1 MQLFDKILIYWPVL
15 AASLLFLLLG
25 LFWHLRSARAMEL
38 SPKPIS
44 WVRNYR
50 SPGNSYRRELLGSIQ
65 MHKSKADG
73 LILMSAFPCGPDSMV
88 NEMIIRK
95 FPDIPI
101 LNIVMDNQDGTAGLE
116 TRLESF
122 TDILKLKRGEL

>member
-1 MQLFDKILIYWPVL
+1 MVPIRADRVDRKE
-15 AASLLFLLLG
+15 A
-25 LFWHLRSARAMEL
+25 LRQSVRV
-38 SPKPIS
+38 SPTIKWEMS
-44 WVRNYR
+44 
-50 SPGNSYRRELLGSIQ
+50 RELLGSIQ
-65 MHKSKADG
+65 MHKSKVDG